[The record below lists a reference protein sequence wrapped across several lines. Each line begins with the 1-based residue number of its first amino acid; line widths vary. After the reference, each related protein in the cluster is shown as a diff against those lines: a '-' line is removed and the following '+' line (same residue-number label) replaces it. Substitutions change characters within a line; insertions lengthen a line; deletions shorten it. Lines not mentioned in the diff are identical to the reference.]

1 MAVFTKID
9 KRDIFNIQN
18 FFNIGKIISYRGIKE
33 GIENTNYLIS
43 TRKQKFILTIFEKRV
58 KKEDLPFFMKLMD
71 KLSNLKIKCPSPLK
85 GRKGNYLFN
94 LKSKKACLVS
104 FLKGKDKK
112 KLKKKDLYVIGKN
125 IAKMHKASRKI
136 KLYRENSFSPLKLK
150 YLLHRINKN
159 KINKFPKNLV
169 SEMQNTFVEV
179 KKGWPK
185 SLPKNIIHG
194 DLFIDNIF
202 FYKGKFLGFID
213 FYFSSN
219 DFEAYELATCIN
231 ALCFNSI
238 KKTFRYDKAKTLQ
251 LLNGYQSV
259 RKLQKKEKDSLNILC
274 KGSAL
279 RYLATRTYD
288 FINTPK
294 SAIIKKKDPR
304 EYIQKLAF
312 HKKINSFSSYIT

>member
-1 MAVFTKID
+1 MAVFTKIN
-9 KRDIFNIQN
+9 KKDIFNIQN

-43 TRKQKFILTIFEKRV
+43 TRRQKFILTIFEKRV

-85 GRKGNYLFN
+85 SKKGNYLFN

-125 IAKMHKASRKI
+125 IGKMHKASRKI
-136 KLYRENSFSPLKLK
+136 RLYRKNTFSPLKLK
-150 YLLHRINKN
+150 NLLDSINKN
-159 KINKFPKNLV
+159 KINKLSKNLV
-169 SEMQNTFVEV
+169 SEMKNTFMEI
-179 KKGWPK
+179 KQGWPK
-185 SLPKNIIHG
+185 TLPKNIIHG

-202 FYKGKFLGFID
+202 FHKGKFLGFID

-231 ALCFNSI
+231 ALCFNKR
-238 KKTFRYDKAKTLQ
+238 KKNFFL
-251 LLNGYQSV
+251 
-259 RKLQKKEKDSLNILC
+259 
-274 KGSAL
+274 
-279 RYLATRTYD
+279 
-288 FINTPK
+288 
-294 SAIIKKKDPR
+294 
-304 EYIQKLAF
+304 
-312 HKKINSFSSYIT
+312 

>member
-1 MAVFTKID
+1 MAVFTKIN
-9 KRDIFNIQN
+9 KKDIYNIQN
-18 FFNIGKIISYRGIKE
+18 FFNIGKIISYHGIKE
-33 GIENTNYLIS
+33 GIENTNYLIF
-43 TRKQKFILTIFEKRV
+43 TKRQKFILTIFEKRV
-58 KKEDLPFFMKLMD
+58 KKKDLPFFMNLMD

-85 GRKGNYLFN
+85 SKKGNYLFN

-125 IAKMHKASRKI
+125 IGKMHKALRKI
-136 KLYRENSFSPLKLK
+136 KLYRKNSFSPLKIK
-150 YLLHRINKN
+150 NLLDGINEN
-159 KINKFPKNLV
+159 KINKLSKNLV
-169 SEMQNTFVEV
+169 SEMQNTFMEI
-179 KKGWPK
+179 KQKWPK
-185 SLPKNIIHG
+185 TLPKNIIHG

-202 FYKGKFLGFID
+202 FHKGKFLGFID

-231 ALCFNSI
+231 ALCFNKR
-238 KKTFRYDKAKTLQ
+238 KKIFSYDKGKTLQ
-251 LLNGYQSV
+251 LIKGYETI
-259 RKLQKKEKDSLNILC
+259 RKLQKKEKDCLNILC

-279 RYLATRTYD
+279 RYLATRSYD
-288 FINTPK
+288 YINTPK

-312 HKKINSFSSYIT
+312 HKKMNSFSSYIE